1 MTVSIRLSAA
11 LALGCVAAAAQAAPE
26 APAAAAKVVKPLIS
40 VSAPNAQALVKALG
54 ARHGDVALLGLHAT
68 IPGSQD
74 NVIIACTDAPRIGKP
89 SSPGDMALIGKT
101 KIVVARLDAKN
112 VYEVALPVSDAQ
124 GRSVGMM
131 VDQMPIAKI
140 SGEVDALNRALA
152 LRDELQKG
160 IESEAW
166 LFAGK

>member
-1 MTVSIRLSAA
+1 MTVSLRLSAA
-11 LALGCVAAAAQAAPE
+11 LALASIAATAQAAPE
-26 APAAAAKVVKPLIS
+26 APAAAKPAKPLIA

-54 ARHGDVALLGLHAT
+54 TRHTDIALLGLHAT

-131 VDQMPIAKI
+131 VDQMPIAQI

-152 LRDELQKG
+152 LRAELQKG
-160 IESEAW
+160 IQSEAW
-166 LFAGK
+166 LFAGQ